1 MNLKEL
7 FSPESRIAELLKGY
21 EQRPQQLE
29 MAQRIEKAII
39 EKKHLV
45 AEAGTG
51 VGKSI
56 AYLVPFILWTG
67 KNKKRAVIST
77 YTKTL
82 QEQLTKKELP
92 FLREALSLEFKF
104 ALCVGSGNYVCLRRL
119 NRGRQFGLFD
129 DAESK
134 KQWNRLAGWC
144 RKTETGLKMDI
155 DFNVRGDIWANVSRE
170 GDLCFGRKCPYR
182 SGCFYMKARILQ
194 TKANILVVNHH
205 LFFTNIASGGRL
217 LPNYDAVLFDEAQN
231 VEDVATEYLGVA
243 VSNRALEFLL
253 RLIYNPAGE
262 KGAVLRLSELKD
274 ETRSAV
280 KKAAVNAEEAART
293 FFASIADEFGTARL
307 TRRIRN
313 ANLFENTL
321 DKPLSNL
328 YACLKAALADIT
340 DEESA
345 VELSAYAERC
355 IGIRN
360 GLKIFIEQSE
370 KDYVYWID
378 ITPGTRNLTV
388 SVHAVPVEVAGVL
401 RKELYEK
408 TRPVILTSATLSVD
422 RSFGYIKE
430 RLGLEE
436 ADEIMLGSPFDYG
449 KQALLYIA
457 EDLPDPSYDTEKF
470 TIQAVK
476 RTKEILEISGG
487 GTFALFTSYSTLDAA
502 YDCISAQLPG
512 LQLLKQGALPRWKLL
527 SIFKKSGDAV
537 ILGTSTFWQGIDV
550 PGRALRCVIIFKL
563 PFAVPDHPVTEAK
576 MEYLKKH
583 GRDPFRHYQVPQAV
597 LMLKQGAGR
606 LIRAKTDRGVIA
618 ILDPRIISRNYG
630 KTFARSLP
638 ECGFTTT
645 LKQVVEFFKREE
657 M

>member
-56 AYLVPFILWTG
+56 AYLVPFIFWSV

-134 KQWNRLAGWC
+134 KQWNKLAGWC
-144 RKTETGLKMDI
+144 RKTETGLRMELN
-155 DFNVRGDIWANVSRE
+155 FNVREDIWANVCRE
-170 GDLCFGRKCPYR
+170 ADMCFGRKCSYR
-182 SGCFYMKARILQ
+182 SGCFHMKARILQ
-194 TKANILVVNHH
+194 TRANILVVNHH

-231 VEDVATEYLGVA
+231 VEDVATEYLGVD
-243 VSNRALEFLL
+243 VSNRAVEFLL
-253 RLIYNPAGE
+253 NRIYNPVKE
-262 KGAVLRLSELKD
+262 KGIVFRLDELKD
-274 ETRSAV
+274 ENRAAV
-280 KKAAVNAEEAART
+280 KREVVKAGDAARI
-293 FFASIADEFGTARL
+293 FFTAIIDEFGTDNL
-307 TRRIRN
+307 TRRIRS

-321 DKPLSNL
+321 DKPLENL
-328 YACLKAALADIT
+328 YNFLKKSLADIT

-345 VELSAYAERC
+345 VELSAYAARC
-355 IGIRN
+355 IGFRK
-360 GLKIFIEQSE
+360 GLKVFIEQSE

-378 ITPGTRNLTV
+378 ISRRTRNLTV
-388 SVHAVPVEVAGVL
+388 AVHAVPVEVAGVL

-436 ADEIMLGSPFDYG
+436 ADEIMLGSPFDYK

-457 EDLPDPSYDTEKF
+457 EDLPDPSYETEQF
-470 TIQAVK
+470 TSQAVK
-476 RTKEILEISGG
+476 RTQEILEISGG
-487 GTFALFTSYSTLDAA
+487 GSFALFTSYRTLEAA
-502 YDCISAQLPG
+502 YEYISENLPD
-512 LQLLKQGALPRWKLL
+512 LHLLKQGSLPRWKMLD
-527 SIFKKSGDAV
+527 IFKKKGDAV

-638 ECGFTTT
+638 ECSFTTA
-645 LKQVVEFFKREE
+645 LEQVEEFFSRER
-657 M
+657 